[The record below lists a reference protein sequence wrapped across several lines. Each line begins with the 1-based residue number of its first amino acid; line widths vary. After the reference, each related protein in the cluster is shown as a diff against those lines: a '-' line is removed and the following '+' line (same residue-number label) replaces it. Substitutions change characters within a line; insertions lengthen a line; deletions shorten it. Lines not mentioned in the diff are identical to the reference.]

1 MDSQHIF
8 VQRMERI
15 NNYQREYMR
24 KTKNCEYCNR
34 EYKLFSYYRHCK
46 TPKHLKN
53 KKIYELEN
61 IIEKSTNVKKIL

>member
-8 VQRMERI
+8 VQRMQRI

-24 KTKNCEYCNR
+24 KERECKYCNR
-34 EYKLFSYYRHCK
+34 TYKLYSFYRHK
-46 TPKHLKN
+46 QSPKHLKN

-61 IIEKSTNVKKIL
+61 IIDKSTNVKKIL

>member
-24 KTKNCEYCNR
+24 KQKQCTYCNR
-34 EYKLFSYYRHCK
+34 TYKLSSYYRHCK

-53 KKIYELEN
+53 KELKELQD
-61 IIEKSTNVKKIL
+61 IIDSTVDKKI

>member
-15 NNYQREYMR
+15 TNYQRNYMR
-24 KTKNCEYCNR
+24 REKQCEYCNR
-34 EYKLFSYYRHCK
+34 SYKLFSFYRHCK

-53 KKIYELEN
+53 KELKELQD
-61 IIEKSTNVKKIL
+61 IIDSAIIKKI